1 MIARFSCDILI
12 VLSPLNILSGHRDSL
27 KSKVAYS
34 FFFFFFFFFFV
45 SNNLGKE
52 SLEHHREVMEEL
64 IRRDKNRPAVVMWS
78 VANEPCSDKPKSVP
92 YFK

>member
-1 MIARFSCDILI
+1 MSMLTIFVENGII
-12 VLSPLNILSGHRDSL
+12 YVLYWKSNLLNWWNITYLL
-27 KSKVAYS
+27 P
-34 FFFFFFFFFFV
+34 FFHF
-45 SNNLGKE
+45 SNNLGE
-52 SLEHHREVMEEL
+52 DSLAHHKVVMEEL

>member
-1 MIARFSCDILI
+1 MIARFSCDILV

-27 KSKVAYS
+27 KSKLAY
-34 FFFFFFFFFFV
+34 FFFSFFFV

>member
-1 MIARFSCDILI
+1 MIASFSCDILI

-27 KSKVAYS
+27 KSKLAY
-34 FFFFFFFFFFV
+34 FFFSFFFV

>member
-1 MIARFSCDILI
+1 MSFNCLLAQ
-12 VLSPLNILSGHRDSL
+12 
-27 KSKVAYS
+27 
-34 FFFFFFFFFFV
+34 FFFFYLICFFYC
-45 SNNLGKE
+45 SNNLGEE
-52 SLEHHREVMEEL
+52 SLAHHKVVMEEL

>member
-1 MIARFSCDILI
+1 MIPRFSCDILI

-27 KSKVAYS
+27 KSKLAYS
-34 FFFFFFFFFFV
+34 FFFVFLFCFV